1 MPLHFYPRLIPSL
14 AAIAMI
20 GLTVSL
26 GRWQLERAAE
36 KSVLQTLL
44 ESRLKEAQLRLNAAH
59 RDSEAV
65 RYRLVSVRGEYVEG
79 KQIYLDNK
87 SLGDRVGYH
96 VVTPLRMENSLASV
110 LVNRGWIARSKEY
123 PTPPSVAAPYGMVE
137 VSGMAALPSKRFLEL
152 SEVTMEGRVWQNLT
166 LERVRET
173 LGLDVLPIIL
183 LAEKSG
189 PELIPVR
196 ETPDTGID
204 IHRGYAFQ
212 WFALASAIFIVWL
225 AVNIKFD
232 KAAS

>member
-1 MPLHFYPRLIPSL
+1 MHFYPRLIPSL

-36 KSVLQTLL
+36 KNVLLTLL
-44 ESRLKEAQLRLNAAH
+44 ESRLKEAPLRLNAAH
-59 RDSEAV
+59 RDGDAL
-65 RYRLVSVRGEYVEG
+65 RYRLVSVKGEFVEG

-87 SLGDRVGYH
+87 SFGDRVGYH
-96 VVTPLRMENSLASV
+96 VVTPLMMENSQTSV

-123 PTPPSVAAPYGMVE
+123 PAPPTVVAPNGRVE
-137 VSGMAALPSKRFLEL
+137 VSGMAVLPSKRFLEL
-152 SEVTMEGRVWQNLT
+152 SEVTVEGRVWQNLT
-166 LERVRET
+166 FERVRKT

-204 IHRGYAFQ
+204 KHRGYAFQ

-225 AVNIKFD
+225 AVNTKFD
-232 KAAS
+232 KARP

>member
-1 MPLHFYPRLIPSL
+1 MHFYPRLIPSL

-36 KSVLQTLL
+36 KSVLLTLL
-44 ESRLKEAQLRLNAAH
+44 ESRLKEAPLRLNAAH
-59 RDSEAV
+59 RDGDAL
-65 RYRLVSVRGEYVEG
+65 RYRLVSVKGEFVEG
-79 KQIYLDNK
+79 KQIFLDNK
-87 SLGDRVGYH
+87 SFGDRVGYH
-96 VVTPLRMENSLASV
+96 VVTPLKMENSLTSV

-123 PTPPSVAAPYGMVE
+123 PTPPAAAAPYGVVE
-137 VSGMAALPSKRFLEL
+137 VSGMAVLPSKRFLEL

-166 LERVRET
+166 FERVRET

-183 LAEKSG
+183 LAEKNHS
-189 PELIPVR
+189 ELIPVR

-204 IHRGYAFQ
+204 NHRGYAFQ

-225 AVNIKFD
+225 AVNTKFD
-232 KAAS
+232 KARL